1 MPYNM
6 QRNKISFK
14 GQKIYV
20 GIDVHLKNWSVTV
33 ITEKGLKRTHPQKAD
48 AKELFEFLNRHY
60 PEGEYLAVYESGF
73 SGFSTYYA
81 LKEAGIDSVVIH
93 AADVPTTQYEDVM
106 KTDVID
112 SEKLARSLRAG
123 LLRPIYIR
131 KKENLDDRSVVRI
144 RKTIQ
149 RKLAGDKARIKH
161 MLHQNGV
168 EIPEGFARSAYWSGA
183 FIKWLREDVRL
194 LSSTRLSLDLLI
206 DQVLDQK
213 RMVLKCTRTLR
224 ELSTTPKY
232 RDSYKL
238 LTTIPGV
245 GSVVAMSILT
255 EIYDITRFRNE
266 RQFASYLGL
275 IPTCHSSGEKV
286 SHGEKTFRGNK
297 KLGPMV
303 VEASWIAVARDPRL
317 NALYGTYCQR
327 MKCQEAIIRVARR
340 MSNIIFGVLK
350 NNTGYVPAYTES

>member
-1 MPYNM
+1 M
-6 QRNKISFK
+6 QSNKISFK

-60 PEGEYLAVYESGF
+60 PDGEYLAVYESGF
-73 SGFSTYYA
+73 SGFATYYA
-81 LKEAGIDSVVIH
+81 LKEVGIDCIVIN
-93 AADVPTTQYEDVM
+93 AADVPSSQYENVM

-112 SEKLARSLRAG
+112 SEKLARALKGG

-131 KKENLDDRSVVRI
+131 EKENLDDRGVVRI

-149 RKLAGDKARIKH
+149 KKIAGDKTRVKH

-168 EIPEGFARSAYWSGA
+168 TIPERFTKSAYWSGA
-183 FIKWLREDVRL
+183 FIKWLREDVHL
-194 LSSTRLSLDLLI
+194 LSCTRMSLDLLI
-206 DQVLDQK
+206 EQVQTQK

-224 ELSTTPKY
+224 ELSLSPKY
-232 RDSYKL
+232 KDRFDL
-238 LTTIPGV
+238 LMSIPGI
-245 GSVVAMSILT
+245 GPIVAMCILT
-255 EIYDITRFRNE
+255 EVYDITRFSNE

-297 KLGPMV
+297 KLGPMI
-303 VEASWIAVARDPRL
+303 VE
-317 NALYGTYCQR
+317 TC
-327 MKCQEAIIRVARR
+327 
-340 MSNIIFGVLK
+340 
-350 NNTGYVPAYTES
+350 

>member
-1 MPYNM
+1 M
-6 QRNKISFK
+6 QSNKISCK

-48 AKELFEFLNRHY
+48 AKELFDFLNRHY

-73 SGFSTYYA
+73 SGFATYYA
-81 LKEAGIDSVVIH
+81 LRDVGIDCIVIH
-93 AADVPTTQYEDVM
+93 AADVPSSQYENVM

-112 SEKLARSLRAG
+112 SEKLARALKGG

-131 KKENLDDRSVVRI
+131 DKENLDDRGVVRI

-149 RKLAGDKARIKH
+149 KKMAGDKTRVKH

-168 EIPEGFARSAYWSGA
+168 TIPERFTKSAYWSGA

-194 LSSTRLSLDLLI
+194 LSSTRMSLDLLI
-206 DQVLDQK
+206 EQVLGQK
-213 RMVLKCTRTLR
+213 RMVLKCTKTLR
-224 ELSTTPKY
+224 ELSQASKY
-232 RDSYKL
+232 KERFDL
-238 LTTIPGV
+238 LMTIPGI
-245 GSVVAMSILT
+245 GPIVAMCILT
-255 EIYDITRFRNE
+255 EVYDIKRFSNE

-297 KLGPMV
+297 KLGPMI
-303 VEASWIAVARDPRL
+303 VETCWVAVNKDTRL
-317 NALYGTYCQR
+317 SALYGSYCQR
-327 MKCQEAIIRVARR
+327 MKCQEAIIRVARK

-350 NNTGYVPAYTES
+350 NNTAYVPLDVEIQ